1 MKNYNQ
7 LPASVT
13 NYMSPENQS
22 TDMGLSVGKSP
33 IAPVVPRTIVNPNV
47 KDSGAPVAFSPKA
60 SQAINSVFG
69 MPIDQSYDRAMD
81 PISTTQGQAI

>member
-22 TDMGLSVGKSP
+22 MDMGLSVGRSP
-33 IAPVVPRTIVNPNV
+33 IAPVAPRTIVNPNI
-47 KDSGAPVAFSPKA
+47 KDSGAQVAFSPKA
-60 SQAINSVFG
+60 SQAINGVFG

-81 PISTTQGQAI
+81 PISTTQGQAM

>member
-22 TDMGLSVGKSP
+22 MDMGLSVGRSP
-33 IAPVVPRTIVNPNV
+33 IAPVTPRTMVNPNV
-47 KDSGAPVAFSPKA
+47 KDSG
-60 SQAINSVFG
+60 
-69 MPIDQSYDRAMD
+69 
-81 PISTTQGQAI
+81 